1 MAWLMMCHLSNCVF
15 GGRCLSELNK
25 PAPFRG
31 RFVMEA
37 PCFFERHLSKL
48 DKLFEWG
55 LNSRFMDGQ

>member
-1 MAWLMMCHLSNCVF
+1 
-15 GGRCLSELNK
+15 
-25 PAPFRG
+25 
-31 RFVMEA
+31 MEA